1 MFMAQTFSEFVK
13 SRQSKKPH
21 YFVIGHPISHSLSP
35 IMHNTALQHYGMDAV
50 YYAVDVF
57 PDELTSFIAWC
68 NNDQFLGCNITLP
81 YKKQLFNLVDRRSET
96 AEMIGAINT
105 ISKDNRELV
114 GDNSDVFGFLHP
126 LESLSD
132 LVDDTEAIVF
142 GTGGASGAVVHGLK
156 SLGVEKVY
164 LVTRNPGSKR
174 TENSF
179 IEYIGYSQWASVSD
193 NVSIVVN
200 TTPLGM
206 YPKTDQSPV
215 RDSEAYMLKD
225 KICYDLVYN
234 PQETHF
240 LRQAKPYAERT
251 ITGIEMLIQQGS
263 HSFEIWTGK
272 KFPAE
277 LVKNELTNY
286 FTKI

>member
-1 MFMAQTFSEFVK
+1 MAQTFSEFVK
-13 SRQSKKPH
+13 SSQSKQPH

-35 IMHNTALQHYGMDAV
+35 IMHNTALQHYGMDAT

-81 YKKQLFNLVDRRSET
+81 YKRQLFDLVDRRGEA

-105 ISKDNRELV
+105 ISKDNGKLA
-114 GDNSDVFGFLHP
+114 GDNTDVFGFLHP
-126 LESLSD
+126 LEPLSD
-132 LVDDTEAIVF
+132 LIENTEAIVF

-156 SLGVEKVY
+156 SLGVEKIY
-164 LVTRNPGSKR
+164 LVTRNPGSKH
-174 TENSF
+174 TETNF
-179 IEYIGYSQWASVSD
+179 IEYIGYSQWASVSE
-193 NVSIVVN
+193 NAAIIVN

>member
-1 MFMAQTFSEFVK
+1 MAQTFSEFVK
-13 SRQSKKPH
+13 SSQAKQPH

-35 IMHNTALQHYGMDAV
+35 IMHNTALQHYSMDAT

-81 YKKQLFNLVDRRSET
+81 YKRQLFDLVDRRGEA

-105 ISKDNRELV
+105 ISKDNGELA
-114 GDNSDVFGFLHP
+114 GDNTDIFGFLHP
-126 LESLSD
+126 LEPLSD
-132 LVDDTEAIVF
+132 LIENTEAIVF

-156 SLGVEKVY
+156 SLGVEKIY
-164 LVTRNPGSKR
+164 LVTRNPGSKH
-174 TENSF
+174 TETNF
-179 IEYIGYSQWASVSD
+179 IEYIGYSQWASVTE
-193 NVSIVVN
+193 NASIVVN

-206 YPKTDQSPV
+206 HPKTHQSPV
-215 RDSEAYMLKD
+215 RDSEAYLLKD

-234 PQETHF
+234 PQETRF
-240 LRQAKPYAERT
+240 LRQAKPHAERT
-251 ITGIEMLIQQGS
+251 ITGIDMLIHQGS
-263 HSFEIWTGK
+263 RSFEIWTGK
-272 KFPAE
+272 GFPAD
-277 LVKNELTNY
+277 LVKDELTNY